1 MLLTLGSVSARETTR
16 RELKLLVRGEQAGN
30 VEFTVRRVEPPQ
42 LEVHLGEAKPL
53 SGGRVQQTPLTIELP
68 RGLPGMTYLGT
79 EPGECGEIT
88 LSTSHPLVPELKLR
102 VRFAIEP

>member
-1 MLLTLGSVSARETTR
+1 
-16 RELKLLVRGEQAGN
+16 
-30 VEFTVRRVEPPQ
+30 
-42 LEVHLGEAKPL
+42 
-53 SGGRVQQTPLTIELP
+53 VQQTPLTIELP